1 MGLYHSIHT
10 LLSQSKLFCCQNV
23 TLASNVVLVV
33 DNRRGPSITQKYN
46 YLL

>member
-10 LLSQSKLFCCQNV
+10 LLSQSKVFCCQNV
-23 TLASNVVLVV
+23 TLVSNVVLVV
-33 DNRRGPSITQKYN
+33 DNRSITHKYN

>member
-10 LLSQSKLFCCQNV
+10 LLSQSKVFCCQNV

-33 DNRRGPSITQKYN
+33 DNRSITHKYN